1 MNGIVTKI
9 LKIEK
14 INNSFFEDI
23 KTVVVIGFF
32 DGVHLGHQRIIKLC
46 TERAAKID
54 GSSVVFTFDKP
65 PSNVVKRQ
73 AYKKLI
79 VPYQEKIKILKSC
92 GVDYIVIAGF
102 NTGFSKLDPEEFC
115 RHILVEKL
123 NIKELFIGRGFRF
136 GKNAAGNEKFLQDFF
151 ALYDVKVNVV
161 PVFKIGRVPVSSTE
175 IRKYYSE
182 GNIEKITEFLG
193 RIPAVSGKVTAG
205 DSRGRLLGF
214 PTANIDI
221 FERFV
226 IPADGVYLGWVNIPP
241 LKTNLQAV
249 INIGSNPTFAGNKK
263 RIESCIIDFNKN
275 IYGRQ
280 IKVYFL
286 KRLRDEILFASKE
299 DLIKQIK
306 KDLSFAKT
314 YFNGVT
320 KQ

>member
-1 MNGIVTKI
+1 MP
-9 LKIEK
+9 
-14 INNSFFEDI
+14 D
-23 KTVVVIGFF
+23 
-32 DGVHLGHQRIIKLC
+32 
-46 TERAAKID
+46 
-54 GSSVVFTFDKP
+54 
-65 PSNVVKRQ
+65 
-73 AYKKLI
+73 
-79 VPYQEKIKILKSC
+79 
-92 GVDYIVIAGF
+92 
-102 NTGFSKLDPEEFC
+102 
-115 RHILVEKL
+115 
-123 NIKELFIGRGFRF
+123 
-136 GKNAAGNEKFLQDFF
+136 
-151 ALYDVKVNVV
+151 
-161 PVFKIGRVPVSSTE
+161 
-175 IRKYYSE
+175 
-182 GNIEKITEFLG
+182 IEKITEFLG

-226 IPADGVYLGWVNIPP
+226 IPADGVYLGWVNIPQ

-249 INIGSNPTFAGNKK
+249 INIGSNPTFAGDKK
-263 RIESCIIDFNKN
+263 WIEPYIIDFNKN